1 MRLLYGESEYGTLPY
16 ADVVA
21 ILEVLRALTSIMAL
35 FFATD
40 KFQVFVSP
48 ADAKEMTFLAARK
61 GAN

>member
-1 MRLLYGESEYGTLPY
+1 MLYGEIEYGTLSY
-16 ADVVA
+16 ADVMA

-48 ADAKEMTFLAARK
+48 AKSKKLLS
-61 GAN
+61 